1 VVPADHIQAAALVG
15 YMKEEG
21 VRRLYIAHDRALYGS
36 GLAEQLDDLARAEG
50 IDVVADDGLDARKRD
65 LGDRAADVARSG
77 ADAFFFG
84 GSPEAGAARM
94 YTAVAA
100 ADPRVLLFAPDAVAQ
115 EAFAQSLR
123 PAVQRRM
130 RITSPAL
137 QPSRL
142 PPAAA
147 RFRATFR
154 AKFGRQPEPYALYA
168 YEAMQAALQAVRA
181 AGDEGNV
188 RRAVVDA
195 FFAIRNRRS
204 PLGTYSID
212 RNGDTSLS
220 TYAGRRIERSRL
232 VYDKVLKVQT

>member
-1 VVPADHIQAAALVG
+1 
-15 YMKEEG
+15 
-21 VRRLYIAHDRALYGS
+21 
-36 GLAEQLDDLARAEG
+36 
-50 IDVVADDGLDARKRD
+50 
-65 LGDRAADVARSG
+65 
-77 ADAFFFG
+77 
-84 GSPEAGAARM
+84 M

-168 YEAMQAALQAVRA
+168 YEAMQAALQA
-181 AGDEGNV
+181 
-188 RRAVVDA
+188 